1 MSVRLYSDGKMQL
14 EMSLISMWL
23 TQRIVQHTLIWK
35 VIASNLRE
43 SEIFNLE
50 ICSYAKV

>member
-1 MSVRLYSDGKMQL
+1 
-14 EMSLISMWL
+14 MWL
-23 TQRIVQHTLIWK
+23 TQRIVLHTLIWK

-50 ICSYAKV
+50 ICSCVKVYTCNLGAISIDEC